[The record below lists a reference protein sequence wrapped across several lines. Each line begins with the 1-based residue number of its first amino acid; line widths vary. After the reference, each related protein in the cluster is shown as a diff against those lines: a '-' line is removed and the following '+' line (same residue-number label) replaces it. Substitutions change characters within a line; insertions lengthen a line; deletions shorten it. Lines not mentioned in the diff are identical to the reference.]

1 MLVWASPVDDH
12 AKFHEINLMDA
23 KSEQLNEKMTEVM
36 KKDPTL
42 EPSTVL
48 DKVLNNYT
56 DSMEGPIKAELISV
70 FYRTRR
76 KSHLR

>member
-12 AKFHEINLMDA
+12 AKFHEIDLMDA

-36 KKDPTL
+36 KKDPTP

-48 DKVLNNYT
+48 DKGLNIAKLNLLSRSFCSQYT
-56 DSMEGPIKAELISV
+56 
-70 FYRTRR
+70 
-76 KSHLR
+76 

>member
-12 AKFHEINLMDA
+12 AKFHEINLIDA
-23 KSEQLNEKMTEVM
+23 KSKELNEKMTEVM

-48 DKVLNNYT
+48 DKVLNN
-56 DSMEGPIKAELISV
+56 AELYVLSRS
-70 FYRTRR
+70 FFSQYT
-76 KSHLR
+76 